1 MLAVNTNFDNKAL
14 LMLSSRLSEIDDRE
28 IDSKMAD
35 MTEKIPQRSQ
45 MFTNLSTAKIN
56 SLLQDPEV
64 QNEIFHTNLRLLHS
78 R

>member
-35 MTEKIPQRSQ
+35 VTEK
-45 MFTNLSTAKIN
+45 
-56 SLLQDPEV
+56 DPSEEEPNV
-64 QNEIFHTNLRLLHS
+64 YESFVS
-78 R
+78 